1 MRVLVLYAHP
11 HEESFCAAL
20 HAAVLEGL
28 AEAGHTVDDLDL
40 YAEDFDPVLS
50 RHERLAYHDV
60 PDNRAPV
67 AGHVERLLAAEA
79 LVVVA
84 PIWNFGFPAILK
96 GYFDRVFLPGV
107 SLHLKH
113 DGGVAPGLGNIRK
126 LVTVTTYGGGRMR
139 AMLAGDPPRKF
150 MTRVMRATIRPF
162 ASVVYLALYGM
173 NTADRATRKAFLERV
188 RERMRRL

>member
-28 AEAGHTVDDLDL
+28 GEAGHAIDDVDL

-50 RHERLAYHDV
+50 REERLAYHAV
-60 PDNRAPV
+60 PDNRVPV
-67 AGHVERLLAAEA
+67 AAHVGRLIAADA
-79 LVVVA
+79 IVVVA

-107 SLHLKH
+107 SLHLKD
-113 DGGVAPGLGNIRK
+113 DGGVAPGLTNIRK
-126 LVTVTTYGGGRMR
+126 LATVTTYGGGRFR

-150 MTRVMRATIRPF
+150 MTRVMRVTIRPF
-162 ASVVYLALYGM
+162 AKVVYLALYGM
-173 NTADRATRKAFLERV
+173 NVATDAQRRAFLDRV
-188 RERMRRL
+188 QGEMRRF

>member
-28 AEAGHTVDDLDL
+28 REAGHTVDDADL

-50 RHERLAYHDV
+50 RDERLAYHDV
-60 PDNRAPV
+60 PDNRVPV
-67 AGHVERLLAAEA
+67 AAYVERLLAAEA
-79 LVVVA
+79 LVVIA

-107 SLHLKH
+107 SLHLRE
-113 DGGVAPGLGNIRK
+113 DGGVAPGLGNIQK
-126 LVTVTTYGGGRMR
+126 LATVTTYGGGRLR

-162 ASVVYLALYGM
+162 AKISYLALYGM
-173 NTADRATRKAFLERV
+173 NTADEAARKAFLDRV
-188 RERMRRL
+188 RERMRRF

>member
-28 AEAGHTVDDLDL
+28 REAGHAVDDVDL
-40 YAEDFDPVLS
+40 YAEDFDQVLS

-79 LVVVA
+79 LVIVA

-107 SLHLKH
+107 SLHLKE

-126 LVTVTTYGGGRMR
+126 LAAVTTYGGGRLR

-150 MTRVMRATIRPF
+150 VTRVMRVTIRPF
-162 ASVVYLALYGM
+162 AKVSYLALYGM
-173 NTADRATRKAFLERV
+173 NTADEAARKAFLERV
-188 RERMRRL
+188 RERMRRF

>member
-28 AEAGHTVDDLDL
+28 AEAGHRVDDFDL

-60 PDNRAPV
+60 PDNRASV
-67 AGHVERLLAAEA
+67 AAHVERLLAADA
-79 LVVVA
+79 LVIVA

-96 GYFDRVFLPGV
+96 GFFDRVFLPGV
-107 SLHLKH
+107 SLHLKE
-113 DGGVAPGLGNIRK
+113 DGGVAPGLVNIGK
-126 LVTVTTYGGGRMR
+126 LATVTTYGGGRLR
-139 AMLAGDPPRKF
+139 AMLAGDPPRRF
-150 MTRVMRATIRPF
+150 MTRVMRATVRPL
-162 ASVVYLALYGM
+162 ARVSYLALYGM
-173 NTADRATRKAFLERV
+173 NTADEAMRNAFLEDV
-188 RERMRRL
+188 RERMRRF